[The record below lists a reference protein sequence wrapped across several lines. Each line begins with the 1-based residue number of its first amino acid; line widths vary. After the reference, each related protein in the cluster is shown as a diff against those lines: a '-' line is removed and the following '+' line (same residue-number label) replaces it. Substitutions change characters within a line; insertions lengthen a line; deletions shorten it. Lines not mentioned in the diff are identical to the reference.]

1 MSSNA
6 SHTNDSH
13 SHTSHIPAAK
23 TLVSVWVA
31 LIVLT
36 WTTVGVS
43 YLELGEWNVIVALT
57 IAVLKASL
65 VAWIFMGVR
74 YSTKLTRLFVVA
86 GLVWLAIMIFITGAD
101 YLTRGWD
108 YQPQPWGN
116 VKPMR
121 ANQ

>member
-1 MSSNA
+1 M
-6 SHTNDSH
+6 
-13 SHTSHIPAAK
+13 TSTHIPSVK
-23 TLVSVWVA
+23 TLVSVWAA

-43 YLELGEWNVIVALT
+43 YLELGELNVVVALA
-57 IAVLKASL
+57 IAVFKASL

-74 YSTKLTRLFVVA
+74 YSTRMTRLFVIA
-86 GLVWLAIMIFITGAD
+86 GLVWLSIMILITGGD

-116 VKPMR
+116 VKPMA
-121 ANQ
+121 ANR

>member
-1 MSSNA
+1 M
-6 SHTNDSH
+6 
-13 SHTSHIPAAK
+13 TSAHIPTVK
-23 TLVSVWVA
+23 SLVGVWAA

-43 YLELGEWNVIVALT
+43 YIELGEWNVVVALA
-57 IAVLKASL
+57 IAVIKASL

-74 YSTKLTRLFVVA
+74 HSTRMTRLFVVA
-86 GLVWLAIMIFITGAD
+86 GLVWLSIMILITGGD

-116 VKPMR
+116 VKPMA
-121 ANQ
+121 ANR

>member
-1 MSSNA
+1 M
-6 SHTNDSH
+6 
-13 SHTSHIPAAK
+13 TSTHVPSVKI
-23 TLVSVWVA
+23 LVGVWAA

-43 YLELGEWNVIVALT
+43 YIELNEWNVVVALT
-57 IAVLKASL
+57 IAVIKASL

-74 YSTKLTRLFVVA
+74 FSTRMTRLFVIA
-86 GLVWLAIMIFITGAD
+86 GLVWLTIMILITGAD

-108 YQPQPWGN
+108 YRPQPWGN
-116 VKPMR
+116 VKPAA